1 MKPAR
6 TALLALLMVMTAT
19 LLAQTDAPA
28 YKGKFERI
36 KVHGKSLEGNLS
48 EDSADRD
55 VSIYLP
61 PGYAKERNKRYPVVY
76 LLHGFTDS
84 DVGGLGW

>member
-1 MKPAR
+1 MKLAR
-6 TALLALLMVMTAT
+6 TALMALLTVMTAT

-48 EDSADRD
+48 QDRRIAMFPF
-55 VSIYLP
+55 IYLRVTP
-61 PGYAKERNKRYPVVY
+61 KEEQTVSRRLPFARFY
-76 LLHGFTDS
+76 GFR
-84 DVGGLGW
+84 